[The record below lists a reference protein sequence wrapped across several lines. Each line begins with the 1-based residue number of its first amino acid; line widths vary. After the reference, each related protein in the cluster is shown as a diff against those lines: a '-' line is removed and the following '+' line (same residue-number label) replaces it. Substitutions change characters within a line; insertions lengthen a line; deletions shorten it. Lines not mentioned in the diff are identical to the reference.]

1 MRHKSRNGVLQSLAF
16 FVAAAL
22 RRAAHVLESVGSVQT
37 LAMARGMLPH
47 DMAALPNE
55 SYYLDQYWHWV
66 LPEIGQR
73 FPDRRANVLDVGCGQ
88 GRLALPLA
96 AWLTQ
101 GRVIGVDLI
110 PGVIERAVH
119 HAEERGLTNIQFFCA
134 DALEFIRSLPDASV
148 DMAVMTE
155 VTFFMP
161 KYREVIR
168 DIARVLKPGSLFFA
182 SFRSQYFDL
191 LQSVRSHDW
200 QSARLVRDAREGH
213 WGGGTTWFSWHTVED
228 IKQLLGEAGF
238 TGVKMRGIGIASG
251 IEDDPLSLIAQPSR
265 LEQEEKAQLL
275 DLELSLAEQ
284 YAENGRYILATA
296 EKIHL

>member
-1 MRHKSRNGVLQSLAF
+1 MRHKSRNGVLQSLAVF
-16 FVAAAL
+16 GAAVL
-22 RRAAHVLESVGSVQT
+22 RRVAHILESASSVQT
-37 LAMARGMLPH
+37 LAIERGMLPH
-47 DMAALPNE
+47 DMAALPDE

-88 GRLALPLA
+88 GRIALPLA

-119 HAEERGLTNIQFFCA
+119 HAEERGLTNVEFFCA
-134 DALEFIRSLPDASV
+134 DALEFLRSIPDASV
-148 DMAVMTE
+148 DMALMTE
-155 VTFFMP
+155 VTFVMP

-168 DIARVLKPGSLFFA
+168 DIARVLKPESLFFA

-191 LQSVRSHDW
+191 LQSVRSRDW

-213 WGGGTTWFSWHTVED
+213 WGGGNIWFSWHTIAD
-228 IKQLLGEAGF
+228 IRLLLGEAGF
-238 TGVKMRGIGIASG
+238 TLKRCCGIGIASG
-251 IEDDPLSLIAQPSR
+251 IEGDPLSLIAQPSR

>member
-16 FVAAAL
+16 FGAAVLRSVA
-22 RRAAHVLESVGSVQT
+22 HILESASSVQT
-37 LAMARGMLPH
+37 LAIERGMLPH
-47 DMAALPNE
+47 DMATLPDE
-55 SYYLDQYWHWV
+55 CYYLDQYWHWV

-148 DMAVMTE
+148 DMALMTE

-213 WGGGTTWFSWHTVED
+213 RGGGTTWFSWHTVAD

-238 TGVKMRGIGIASG
+238 TGVKMRGIGVCSG
-251 IEDDPLSLIAQPSR
+251 IEGDPLAVIARPSQ
-265 LEQEEKAQLL
+265 LSASEQERLMEIECAV
-275 DLELSLAEQ
+275 AEP
-284 YAENGRYILATA
+284 YAACGRYILATA
-296 EKIHL
+296 ERRQT